1 MRTVLRKDRVR
12 MVLRTWRSMLE
23 EHWSKTAKRC
33 LEDLVGALLKSLV
46 PEDLLKTARAFVV
59 PETGEV

>member
-1 MRTVLRKDRVR
+1 
-12 MVLRTWRSMLE
+12 MLE